1 MTLDDGTR
9 LRLRTHL
16 PSGWA
21 PVPTT
26 APSPA
31 CRPASAAGSPLESAG
46 TTAGSPLE
54 SAGPPAE
61 SEQTPGESAPR
72 LGQEARVEAE
82 TSAAVV
88 MVHGTLVTDAAYAAT
103 ARALAVR
110 LRAPVATYARRG
122 RSGSS
127 PQPEQDLLA
136 AEAADLRAVMALT
149 GARAVLGHSFGG
161 SVALLA
167 AAEHAADGG
176 RPWTVLT
183 WDAAL
188 NLDGMLAGLW
198 RPGMA
203 EAVAD
208 ARWGT
213 AWAHLVRDLGT
224 AGPLSRLPV
233 TVLRALF
240 GAARLTPPGRGML
253 GLLPASLAE
262 MRAAVAEPVDVRQL
276 VADLA
281 ETPVTLLTGGHSPGF
296 FADTAQVLT
305 EAAHR
310 PGAPQRTAGMAWRV
324 MPARLHDGPITPEPF
339 MLRALA
345 AALRRP
351 AP

>member
-1 MTLDDGTR
+1 MPARRSPRRTLERLVTLDDGTR

-16 PSGWA
+16 PPGWA
-21 PVPTT
+21 EGTTT
-26 APSPA
+26 AASPA
-31 CRPASAAGSPLESAG
+31 SRPTGAGGSPAGAGAAPKVADAATGGAEASA
-46 TTAGSPLE
+46 
-54 SAGPPAE
+54 
-61 SEQTPGESAPR
+61 
-72 LGQEARVEAE
+72 V
-82 TSAAVV
+82 VV

-103 ARALAVR
+103 ARALAKR

-136 AEAADLRAVMALT
+136 AEVADLRAVMALT
-149 GARAVLGHSFGG
+149 RARSVLGHSFGG

-167 AAEHAADGG
+167 AAEHAAAGG
-176 RPWTVLT
+176 RPWSVVT

-233 TVLRALF
+233 TVLRGMI
-240 GAARLTPPGRGML
+240 GAASFTRPGKGML
-253 GLLPASLAE
+253 RLLPASSAE
-262 MRAAVAEPVDVRQL
+262 MRAAVAEPVDAQALARNL
-276 VADLA
+276 AD
-281 ETPVTLLTGGHSPGF
+281 TRVTLVTGGRSPGF
-296 FADTAQVLT
+296 FADTARVLT
-305 EAAHR
+305 QAAHR
-310 PGAPQRTAGMAWRV
+310 AGAPRRTAAMAWRV

-345 AALRRP
+345 SALR
-351 AP
+351 

>member
-1 MTLDDGTR
+1 MPARRTLERFVTVDDGTR

-16 PSGWA
+16 PPGWA
-21 PVPTT
+21 PDTTT

-31 CRPASAAGSPLESAG
+31 SRPAS
-46 TTAGSPLE
+46 
-54 SAGPPAE
+54 SAGPGPEERDGPEGRARDVAE
-61 SEQTPGESAPR
+61 AGAGPDGRASDVA
-72 LGQEARVEAE
+72 EAGAV
-82 TSAAVV
+82 VV
-88 MVHGTLVTDAAYAAT
+88 MVHGTLVTDSAYAAT
-103 ARALAVR
+103 ARALARR

-127 PQPEQDLLA
+127 PQPEADLLA
-136 AEAADLRAVMALT
+136 AEVSDLRAVMSLT

-161 SVALLA
+161 TVALLA
-167 AAEHAADGG
+167 AAEHAAAGG
-176 RPWTVLT
+176 RPWTVAT

-188 NLDGMLAGLW
+188 NLDGGLTGLW

-233 TVLRALF
+233 TVLRGMIGVASF
-240 GAARLTPPGRGML
+240 TRPGRGML
-253 GLLPASLAE
+253 TLLPASLAE
-262 MRAAVAEPVDVRQL
+262 MRAAIAEPVDAHALVRN
-276 VADLA
+276 LA
-281 ETPVTLLTGGHSPGF
+281 ATPLTLMTGGRSPGF
-296 FADTAQVLT
+296 FADTARALT
-305 EAAHR
+305 GTAGQ
-310 PGAPQRTAGMAWRV
+310 PGAPRRTAGMLWAV

-345 AALRRP
+345 SALR
-351 AP
+351 